1 MLFNSIEFAIFLPI
15 VFVLYWFVTNKNLK
29 LQNILL
35 LVASYVFYGWWDW
48 RFLSLVFVSSLVDYI
63 IGINIEKTEKKLNR
77 KILLF
82 ASLFVNL
89 GFLGFFKYYNFFV
102 DSFIDAFSF
111 FGMQFQARTLNIVL
125 PVGISFYTFQTLSYT
140 LDIYKHRLKPTEDI
154 IAFFS
159 FVSFF
164 PQLVAGPIERASNLL
179 PQFTKK
185 RKFDLLQA
193 KDGMRQILWGLFKKI
208 VIADNAATFVNEIFE
223 KSDTM
228 PGSTLFIA
236 AILFAFQ
243 IYGDFS
249 GYSDIAIGTAR
260 LFGFK
265 LMRNFAFPYFSKD
278 MAEFWRTWHISLST
292 WLRDYLFLPTAY
304 WTMNKIKN
312 PKFLSIKAEVWGYV
326 VGISFTWFLGGLW
339 HGAKWTFVLWGCLH
353 GLYLVVSHITKKFRK
368 KTLRKLKIKKKN
380 PVLVFIQTIG
390 TFFLVTIAWVLFRAE
405 NVGQAFSI
413 FNTILSESFFET
425 PNLKGKVLLSG
436 IFIIFLVVFEY
447 IQRKKE
453 HALEIQKWN
462 LIFRWSFYFFVLFI
476 GVFFGNFNEVEF
488 IYFQF

>member
-1 MLFNSIEFAIFLPI
+1 M
-15 VFVLYWFVTNKNLK
+15 
-29 LQNILL
+29 
-35 LVASYVFYGWWDW
+35 
-48 RFLSLVFVSSLVDYI
+48 
-63 IGINIEKTEKKLNR
+63 
-77 KILLF
+77 
-82 ASLFVNL
+82 
-89 GFLGFFKYYNFFV
+89 
-102 DSFIDAFSF
+102 
-111 FGMQFQARTLNIVL
+111 
-125 PVGISFYTFQTLSYT
+125 
-140 LDIYKHRLKPTEDI
+140 
-154 IAFFS
+154 
-159 FVSFF
+159 
-164 PQLVAGPIERASNLL
+164 
-179 PQFTKK
+179 
-185 RKFDLLQA
+185 
-193 KDGMRQILWGLFKKI
+193 
-208 VIADNAATFVNEIFE
+208 
-223 KSDTM
+223 
-228 PGSTLFIA
+228 
-236 AILFAFQ
+236 
-243 IYGDFS
+243 
-249 GYSDIAIGTAR
+249 
-260 LFGFK
+260 
-265 LMRNFAFPYFSKD
+265 
-278 MAEFWRTWHISLST
+278 
-292 WLRDYLFLPTAY
+292 
-304 WTMNKIKN
+304 
-312 PKFLSIKAEVWGYV
+312 
-326 VGISFTWFLGGLW
+326 GGLW